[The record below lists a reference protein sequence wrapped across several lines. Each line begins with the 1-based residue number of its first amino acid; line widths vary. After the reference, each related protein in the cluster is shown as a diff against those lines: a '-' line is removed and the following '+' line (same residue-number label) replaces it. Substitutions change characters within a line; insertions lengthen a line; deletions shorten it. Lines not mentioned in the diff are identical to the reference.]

1 MVGVSLDKPVASALV
16 MAALEGGFVLN
27 APAADILRFLP
38 PLIITKEDVD
48 ALMGALPSCYEEAC
62 ND

>member
-1 MVGVSLDKPVASALV
+1 
-16 MAALEGGFVLN
+16 MAALAAGFVLN

-38 PLIITKEDVD
+38 PLIITEEDVD